1 MSSYRRILSHLYKQK
16 YLALLPILSIALTV
30 GLDLYNPY
38 FSRILI
44 DKVIIGKQ
52 MQLLTHILLVLISI
66 NTIRGILMYLRSYY
80 LEMVSENTVLDLKYD
95 LFKHIQS
102 MPFKFFDNMETGELM
117 SRMTNDIDN
126 IKAVIAYGASIFI
139 ESIVYL
145 ISAFILLLNI
155 NVKLTLL
162 SMVALPFIAYLA
174 FRFEKLIDSIYG
186 KISDQ
191 AARLNSTAEQNIAG
205 MRVVHAFGRWNYE
218 KEKFQKE
225 NKSFLH
231 LNIEETEIWAK
242 YLPLMDFLSGLS
254 VIIML
259 YVGGL
264 MVVKKTI
271 TIGELVAFNGY
282 IWMLIWPVRN
292 MGWLVNMMAQAKASA
307 GKIMSIFNAKPENM
321 DDNESID
328 IKNIK
333 GHVVFKDVSYKSEGQ
348 IILDKINID
357 AAPGSKI
364 AIMGSTGS
372 GKTSIVNLIGRYYEL
387 TSGEITIDGINIKD
401 MNLRSLRSC
410 IGIVMQDTFL
420 FSDTIAANIAFGRP
434 DASMEEIITAA
445 KIAKA
450 HDFIMSMPDG
460 YDTVIG
466 ERGIGLSGGQKQRI
480 AIARAILKNPKILIL
495 DDATSAVDMHTEKEI
510 IEALNNVMKGR
521 TTFIIAHR
529 VSSVKDADEI
539 IMLENGKIVER
550 GRHKELMDKKGIYF
564 SLYTQQYNVF
574 NFIDE
579 EAI

>member
-1 MSSYRRILSHLYKQK
+1 MSSYKRILSHLYKQR
-16 YLALLPILSIALTV
+16 YLALLPVLSIALTV

-52 MQLLTHILLVLISI
+52 TKLLTGILITLISI
-66 NTIRGILMYLRSYY
+66 NAIRGILMYLRSYY

-95 LFKHIQS
+95 LFRHIQS
-102 MPFKFFDNMETGELM
+102 MPFKFFDDMETGELM

-139 ESIVYL
+139 ECIVYL
-145 ISAFILLLNI
+145 ISATILLLNI
-155 NVKLTLL
+155 SVKLTLL
-162 SMVALPFIAYLA
+162 SIVALPFVAYLA
-174 FRFEKLIDSIYG
+174 FRFEKLIDRIYG

-191 AARLNSTAEQNIAG
+191 AAKLNSTAEQNIAG

-218 KEKFQKE
+218 REKFRKE
-225 NKSFLH
+225 NKSFLD

-242 YLPLMDFLSGLS
+242 YIPMMDFLSGLS

-264 MVVKKTI
+264 MVIKKTI

-307 GKIMSIFNAKPENM
+307 GKIMSIFNAKPEVA
-321 DDNESID
+321 DAKDSIAVE
-328 IKNIK
+328 NIR
-333 GHVVFKDVSYKSEGQ
+333 GHVVFKDVSYKREGQ
-348 IILDKINID
+348 TILEKINID
-357 AAPGSKI
+357 AKPGSKI
-364 AIMGSTGS
+364 AIMGTTGS

-401 MNLRSLRSC
+401 MSLRNLRSC

-420 FSDTIAANIAFGRP
+420 FSDTIAANIAFGKP
-434 DASMEEIITAA
+434 DATMEEIIKAA
-445 KIAKA
+445 KIARA
-450 HDFIMSMPDG
+450 HDFIMSMPEG
-460 YDTVIG
+460 YDTVVG
-466 ERGIGLSGGQKQRI
+466 ERGVGLSGGQKQRI
-480 AIARAILKNPKILIL
+480 AIARAILKDPKILIL

-510 IEALNNVMKGR
+510 IEALSNVMKGR

-539 IMLENGKIVER
+539 IMLENGRIVER
-550 GRHKELMDKKGIYF
+550 GNHRELIDKKGKYF
-564 SLYTQQYNVF
+564 SLYTQQYKVF
-574 NFIDE
+574 EFIDE

>member
-1 MSSYRRILSHLYKQK
+1 MSSYKRILSHLYKQR
-16 YLALLPILSIALTV
+16 YLALLPVLSIALTV

-52 MQLLTHILLVLISI
+52 TKLLTSILITLISI
-66 NTIRGILMYLRSYY
+66 NAIRGILMYLRSYY

-95 LFKHIQS
+95 LFRHIQS
-102 MPFKFFDNMETGELM
+102 MPFKFFDDMETGELM

-139 ESIVYL
+139 ECIVYL
-145 ISAFILLLNI
+145 ISATILLLNI
-155 NVKLTLL
+155 SVKLTLL
-162 SMVALPFIAYLA
+162 SIVALPFVAYLA
-174 FRFEKLIDSIYG
+174 FRFEKLIDRIYG

-191 AARLNSTAEQNIAG
+191 AAKLNSTAEQNIAG

-218 KEKFQKE
+218 REKFRKE
-225 NKSFLH
+225 NKSFLD

-242 YLPLMDFLSGLS
+242 YIPMMDFLSGLS

-264 MVVKKTI
+264 MVIKKTI

-307 GKIMSIFNAKPENM
+307 GKIMSIFNAKPEVA
-321 DDNESID
+321 DARDSIAVE
-328 IKNIK
+328 NIR
-333 GHVVFKDVSYKSEGQ
+333 GHVVFKDVSYKREGQ
-348 IILDKINID
+348 TILEKINID
-357 AAPGSKI
+357 AKPGSKI
-364 AIMGSTGS
+364 AIMGTTGS

-401 MNLRSLRSC
+401 MSLRNLRSC

-420 FSDTIAANIAFGRP
+420 FSDTIAANIAFGKP
-434 DASMEEIITAA
+434 DATMEEIIKAA
-445 KIAKA
+445 KIARA
-450 HDFIMSMPDG
+450 HDFIMSMPEG
-460 YDTVIG
+460 YDTVVG
-466 ERGIGLSGGQKQRI
+466 ERGVGLSGGQKQRI
-480 AIARAILKNPKILIL
+480 AIARAILKDPKILIL

-510 IEALNNVMKGR
+510 IEALSNVMKGR

-539 IMLENGKIVER
+539 IMLENGRIVER
-550 GRHKELMDKKGIYF
+550 GNHRELIDKKGKYF
-564 SLYTQQYNVF
+564 SLYTQQYKVF
-574 NFIDE
+574 EFIDE